1 MAWRLEYDPAA
12 EKELGKLDRAI
23 QKKIKTY
30 LAEVCELID
39 PAARGHG
46 LTGSWAGLHRYRV
59 GQLRIIVSIERG
71 IVTVTVIKIDR
82 RDSAYN

>member
-23 QKKIKTY
+23 QKKVKAY
-30 LAEVCELID
+30 LADVCELAD
-39 PAARGHG
+39 PATRGHG
-46 LTGSWAGLHRYRV
+46 LTGRWAGLHRYRV

-71 IVTVTVIKIDR
+71 NVTVTVIKIDR
-82 RDSAYN
+82 RDSAYD

>member
-1 MAWRLEYDPAA
+1 MAWQLAYDAAA

-23 QKKIKTY
+23 QKKVKAY
-30 LAEVCELID
+30 LAEVCELAD

-46 LTGSWAGLHRYRV
+46 LTGPWAGLHRYRV

-82 RDSAYN
+82 RDSAYD